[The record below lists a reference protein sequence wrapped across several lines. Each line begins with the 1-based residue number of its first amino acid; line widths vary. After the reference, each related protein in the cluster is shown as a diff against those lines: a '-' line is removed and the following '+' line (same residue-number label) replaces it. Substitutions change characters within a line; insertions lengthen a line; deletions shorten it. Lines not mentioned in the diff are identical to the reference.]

1 MATNSENYLS
11 ERHSRIFDE
20 ITTHEEEI
28 ISKLSDLNTKII
40 SNKKNVNINTYQQT
54 AKIYELDLIK
64 VKIIDDFSRVKYL
77 LYLLN
82 STLNEIEKLSN
93 NISRMTISMNI
104 SNIKLSEQRN
114 IYDTLLTILDN
125 TKINAEPLII
135 YENVKNNLERRGF
148 DV

>member
-1 MATNSENYLS
+1 
-11 ERHSRIFDE
+11 
-20 ITTHEEEI
+20 
-28 ISKLSDLNTKII
+28 
-40 SNKKNVNINTYQQT
+40 
-54 AKIYELDLIK
+54 
-64 VKIIDDFSRVKYL
+64 
-77 LYLLN
+77 
-82 STLNEIEKLSN
+82 
-93 NISRMTISMNI
+93 MNI

>member
-1 MATNSENYLS
+1 MVLKET
-11 ERHSRIFDE
+11 
-20 ITTHEEEI
+20 
-28 ISKLSDLNTKII
+28 
-40 SNKKNVNINTYQQT
+40 KNVNINTYQQT